1 MVAPVVTKRLE
12 KHIVE
17 IDGITD
23 KSKISEFILNMPISD
38 SKDLKKFIKECEPQL
53 DLTRYITA
61 PSGEKVTV
69 NLSFGVEFFRPFF
82 QS

>member
-38 SKDLKKFIKECEPQL
+38 SKDLRRFIKECEPKL
-53 DLTRYITA
+53 DLNKTVIA
-61 PSGEKVTV
+61 PSGEKVSFDVT
-69 NLSFGVEFFRPFF
+69 FGVEFFRPFF
-82 QS
+82 GL